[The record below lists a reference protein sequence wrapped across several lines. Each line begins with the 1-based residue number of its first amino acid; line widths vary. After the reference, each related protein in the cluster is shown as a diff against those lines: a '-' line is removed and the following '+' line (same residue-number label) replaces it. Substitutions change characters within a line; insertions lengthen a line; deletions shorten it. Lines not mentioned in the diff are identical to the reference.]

1 MLTKENLDMI
11 ATQAIHIAEFRLLHH
26 RDVPAST
33 HKTIQNVFA
42 QVRDDIAHHPV
53 AKAILQQGAGL

>member
-1 MLTKENLDMI
+1 MLTEKNLDMI
-11 ATQAIHIAEFRLLHH
+11 AIQAIHITEFRLLHH

-42 QVRDDIAHHPV
+42 EVRDEIAHHRV
-53 AKAILQQGAGL
+53 TTQASGAQQ